1 MCRKEL
7 SEKAFQFYSQQN
19 DKKNTFKHFMFLCTI
34 MSVPIYQEYIN
45 LTKKHKITHGEQSVV
60 LLQVG
65 SFFEIYGFRDSSGK
79 VSDDVDIE
87 SICTICNLNISEKKG
102 QHNNRQVLMAGF
114 RDYTLEKFLEK
125 LTQAQYTACVY
136 VQEKEGTNIIR
147 VFDAAYSPGTYLSF
161 ESNQQS
167 LTNYIACIWMEMFCP
182 TSRKSLSKMRE
193 TLVCGVSMVN
203 ILTGT
208 SYLFEYCTPYALR
221 PSAFD
226 ELERMIITHSP
237 SEIIFIS
244 PFVQDDI
251 DKISQYSGFGGR
263 KVHYISSGENEKVH
277 RCSQQKYSTQIIES
291 FYGTE
296 SGDVCQEFNMYPTAT
311 QSFCFLLG
319 YVQEQNANVIRNVK
333 IPTFHVHD
341 GTMLANHTLRQ
352 LNIVDDNTND
362 GTRCGQLSSLASFL
376 NKCCT
381 VMGKRRFFQQLVH
394 PTTNKKWLE
403 KEYELTDVLLTN
415 EEYVQES
422 RSFLDKIKDI
432 ERLSRQIVS
441 RKIYPSSIYQLYQSL
456 SETQALWKYLSNN
469 ETIQDYIEDNE
480 KYKLSEACQAVMS
493 YMDQEV
499 VLENCR
505 TQNSMTQFEDNIIQR
520 NVNQSLDESVDL
532 LVKSEETLHLIH
544 KTLDAAVKEQDGKPN
559 SQTEYIHI
567 HETEKMGKSLQ
578 MTKKRAALLK
588 VYIEK
593 RGAKQLFGVKDTL
606 WSDVQLSAS
615 STGSEQKVV
624 FPVLDET
631 LRNLF
636 YLKDKIN
643 GLVATS
649 YLSFL
654 ATLETSFYGHLEC
667 IADYVAKIDV
677 IINKAY
683 IASKYHY
690 CRPSIDSSAEKSY
703 VNVLGL
709 RHPLIEQLQKNELY
723 VSNDMMIGKDS
734 CDGILL
740 YGTNAVGK
748 TSFIRSLGMSV
759 IMAQSGLYVPC
770 HQFEFSPYSSI
781 FSRILGN
788 DNLFRGLSTFVVEMS
803 ELRVI
808 LKLADENSLILGDEL
823 CSGTETESALS
834 IFTSGLI
841 DLHEKKSSFI
851 FASHFHEIADFQE
864 VKELHH
870 LHCKHM
876 AVRYDRETDALVYDR
891 KIIDGPGNKK
901 YGLEVCK
908 SLHLPDA
915 FIERANQI
923 LNKYFPLEQGDLS
936 HSTGNKYNAKKIR
949 GNCELCKSALG
960 DEIHHLHPQK
970 LADTKGFIEKQDG
983 SVIHKNH
990 LANLINICN
999 TCHDNLHRNDDNGK
1013 RVLVKKKTTKSYK
1026 IEML

>member
-1 MCRKEL
+1 M
-7 SEKAFQFYSQQN
+7 YY
-19 DKKNTFKHFMFLCTI
+19 
-34 MSVPIYQEYIN
+34 MSVSIYQEYIN
-45 LTKKHKITHGEQSVV
+45 LTREHKNTHGEQCVV

-65 SFFEIYGFRDSSGK
+65 SFFEIYGFREQDGK
-79 VSDDVDIE
+79 VSHDVDIQA
-87 SICTICNLNISEKKG
+87 ICEICNLNISEKKA
-102 QHNNRQVLMAGF
+102 QYDNKQVLMAGF

-125 LTQAQYTACVY
+125 LTQAQYTAYVY
-136 VQEKEGTNIIR
+136 VQEKQGSKIVR

-167 LTNYIACIWMEMFCP
+167 LTNYIACIWMELFRP

-193 TLVCGVSMVN
+193 TLVCGVSMIN

-208 SYLFEYCTPYALR
+208 SYLFEYCTPHAVV

-226 ELERMIITHSP
+226 ELERMILTHSP
-237 SEIIFIS
+237 SEIIFVS
-244 PFVQDDI
+244 PFVQEDLN
-251 DKISQYSGFGGR
+251 KISQYSGFGGR
-263 KVHYISSGENEKVH
+263 KVHYISSEENEKVH
-277 RCSQQKYSTQIIES
+277 RCGQQKFSTQIIES

-296 SGDVCQEFNMYPTAT
+296 SGDVCQEFSMYPTAT
-311 QSFCFLLG
+311 QSFCFLLS
-319 YVQEQNANVIRNVK
+319 YVQEQNANIIRNVK

-341 GTMLANHTLRQ
+341 GTLLANHTLRQ
-352 LNIVDDNTND
+352 LNIVDDQTND
-362 GTRCGQLSSLASFL
+362 GSRCGQLSSLASFL

-394 PTTNKKWLE
+394 PTTNKSWLE
-403 KEYELTDVLLTN
+403 REYELTDVLLGT
-415 EEYVQES
+415 EDYVQES
-422 RSFLDKIKDI
+422 RIFLEKINDI

-441 RKIYPSSIYQLYQSL
+441 RKIYPSSIYQLYHSL
-456 SETQALWKYLSNN
+456 LETQALWKYLSSN
-469 ETIQDYIEDNE
+469 ETIQAYVEDNE
-480 KYKLSEACQAVMS
+480 TRKLLEACQDVLS
-493 YMDQEV
+493 YMEKEL

-505 TQNSMTQFEDNIIQR
+505 AQNSMTQFEENIIQR
-520 NVNQSLDESVDL
+520 NVNKSLDESIEL
-532 LVKSEETLHLIH
+532 LVKSEKTLDIIH
-544 KTLDAAVKEQDGKPN
+544 KTLNTAVKEQDGRPN

-588 VYIEK
+588 TYIEK
-593 RGAKQLFGVKDTL
+593 TGTKPLVDVKDTK
-606 WSDVQLSAS
+606 WSDIQLSAS
-615 STGSEQKVV
+615 ATGSEQKVT

-649 YLSFL
+649 YLSLL
-654 ATLETSFYGHLEC
+654 ATLETTFYGHLES
-667 IADYVAKIDV
+667 ISDYVAKIDV

-690 CRPSIDSSAEKSY
+690 CRPIIDSSAEKSY
-703 VNVLGL
+703 VSVVGL

-723 VSNDMMIGKDS
+723 VSNNITIGKDGY
-734 CDGILL
+734 DGILL

-770 HQFEFSPYSSI
+770 HQFEFSPYASI

-864 VKELHH
+864 VKELRH

-876 AVRYDRETDALVYDR
+876 AVRYDREMDALVYDR
-891 KIIDGPGNKK
+891 KIMDGPGNKK

-936 HSTGNKYNAKKIR
+936 HDTGNKYNAKKIR
-949 GNCELCKSALG
+949 GNCELCKCVLG
-960 DEIHHLHPQK
+960 EEIHHLYPQK
-970 LADTKGFIEKQDG
+970 LADAKGFITRQDG

-990 LANLINICN
+990 LANLMNICSE
-999 TCHDNLHRNDDNGK
+999 CHDHLHKHDENGK
-1013 RVLVKKKTTKSYK
+1013 RVLVKKKTTKAYK